1 VPDLDSPAARTIKK
15 DPMTQTHAPSR
26 PDQDVLTRLGELGAA
41 TVYEANGQ
49 TGAFD
54 AGLKPLDPTRTLV
67 GRAVTLD
74 LPPADNWYV
83 HVAMLEA
90 GPGDVLVVDAKGYLE
105 AGPWGDV
112 LTCLAQQRGLAG
124 LVIDGA
130 VRDSRD
136 IIAAGFP
143 VFARGLSIKGTTKA
157 VPGRINVPVRVGGV
171 TVEPGDIVVGDAD
184 GLVRVPAHQLHDAL
198 AASEARA
205 AKESGFRDRIRVGA
219 NTLELLGLPRP
230 AVTSTR

>member
-1 VPDLDSPAARTIKK
+1 MSLTEPRF
-15 DPMTQTHAPSR
+15 
-26 PDQDVLTRLGELGAA
+26 DQDVLARLAELGSA

-49 TGAFD
+49 SGAFE

-74 LPPADNWYV
+74 LPPADNWYI
-83 HVAMLEA
+83 HVAMLQA

-112 LTCLAQQRGLAG
+112 LTCAAQQRGMAG

-136 IIAAGFP
+136 IIASGFP
-143 VFARGLSIKGTTKA
+143 VYARGLSIKGTTKV
-157 VPGRINVPVRVGGV
+157 VPGRVNVPVLVGGV
-171 TVEPGDIVVGDAD
+171 TVNPGDIIIGDAD
-184 GLVRVPAHQLHDAL
+184 GLVRVPPHELHDAL
-198 AASEARA
+198 ASSEARA
-205 AKESGFRDRIRVGA
+205 AKEAAFRDRIRAGE
-219 NTLELLGLPRP
+219 NTLDLLGLPHPQQHRP
-230 AVTSTR
+230 A

>member
-1 VPDLDSPAARTIKK
+1 
-15 DPMTQTHAPSR
+15 MTSTAHRSNQEDFA
-26 PDQDVLTRLGELGAA
+26 RLGALGAA

-49 TGAFD
+49 SGALD
-54 AGLKPLDPTRTLV
+54 SGIKPLDPVTTMV
-67 GRAVTLD
+67 GRAVTVD
-74 LPPADNWYV
+74 LAPSDNWYI
-83 HVAMLEA
+83 HIALLEA

-112 LTCLAQQRGLAG
+112 LTCAAQERGLAG

-157 VPGRINVPVRVGGV
+157 VPGRVNVPIRVGGV
-171 TVEPGDIVVGDAD
+171 TVEPGDVMLGDAD
-184 GLVRVPAHQLHDAL
+184 GLVCVPAGQVQGAL
-198 AASEARA
+198 AAAEDRA
-205 AKESGFRDRIRVGA
+205 AKESGFRERIRAGA
-219 NTLELLGLPRP
+219 STVELLGLPDPR
-230 AVTSTR
+230 